1 MGSGVSELGQ
11 GSICRRVSRNIFS
24 YPSITQPLT
33 ADRQDSIFD
42 LAAFRSDISSICIT
56 GLRTVIATSLSSHH
70 PGNVFVAGLSEPA
83 GVNDYPILDV
93 PAASYTLLGPEETSL
108 WSSSPS
114 PPGGRDFVAI
124 GGSGET
130 YMLSAD
136 GRLQQTYKVGEDV
149 RSIDWLTPSVA
160 FGGTRA
166 RRVYLWDSRTG
177 GSSARFTHKSG
188 VTAVRSLNN
197 GSQVLVCGFAGM
209 SVYDVRMPKALFIK
223 PHGKRSPS
231 TSVLDLPF
239 KTSYPSN
246 AIDVWQDAKIVATA
260 GDDNAIQLH
269 SLTSG
274 KLVGSLGTPDRHLS
288 DGRVQRMRFM
298 ESHEMRPTLTV
309 CQGSKLVE
317 WSWGGDTDDEG

>member
-1 MGSGVSELGQ
+1 M
-11 GSICRRVSRNIFS
+11 
-24 YPSITQPLT
+24 
-33 ADRQDSIFD
+33 
-42 LAAFRSDISSICIT
+42 
-56 GLRTVIATSLSSHH
+56 
-70 PGNVFVAGLSEPA
+70 FVAGLSEPA
-83 GVNDYPILDV
+83 GENDYPILDV
-93 PAASYTLLGPEETSL
+93 PAASYTLIGPEETSL
-108 WSSSPS
+108 WTSSPS

-136 GRLQQTYKVGEDV
+136 GRLLQTYKVGEDV

-160 FGGTRA
+160 VGGTRA
-166 RRVYLWDSRTG
+166 RRVFLWDSRAG

-188 VTAVRSLNN
+188 VTAVRSVGN

-209 SVYDVRMPKALFIK
+209 SMYDVRMTKALINK
-223 PHGKRSPS
+223 PYSKRSPS

-246 AIDVWQDAKIVATA
+246 AIDIWQDAQIVATA
-260 GDDNAIQLH
+260 RDDNAIQLH

-274 KLVGSLGTPDRHLS
+274 KLIASLGTPDRSLV
-288 DGRVQRMRFM
+288 DGRIQRMRFL
-298 ESHEMRPTLTV
+298 ENQDKRPTLTV

-317 WSWGGDTDDEG
+317 WSWGGDTDEEG